1 MKNPGPEQNWIVFF
15 EKFQQNNQTFIRT
28 LTTQYPDI
36 GRSQF
41 KVCAY
46 LRAGYDTKSIA
57 KILDL
62 SIRSVES
69 HCYRIRKRFD
79 MNHTDNLATYLYS
92 FR

>member
-1 MKNPGPEQNWIVFF
+1 MKNPDPEQNWIVFF

-28 LTTQYPDI
+28 LTRQYPDI
-36 GRSQF
+36 SRSQF
-41 KVCAY
+41 KFCAY
-46 LRAGYDTKSIA
+46 LRAGYNTKSID
-57 KILDL
+57 KTLDL
-62 SIRSVES
+62 SLRAVES

>member
-1 MKNPGPEQNWIVFF
+1 MNNTDPEQNWIVFF

-46 LRAGYDTKSIA
+46 LRAGYNTKSIA
-57 KILDL
+57 KSLNL
-62 SIRSVES
+62 SVRSVES
-69 HCYRIRKRFD
+69 HCYR
-79 MNHTDNLATYLYS
+79 MVWYNS
-92 FR
+92 FSDSLKQIVSL